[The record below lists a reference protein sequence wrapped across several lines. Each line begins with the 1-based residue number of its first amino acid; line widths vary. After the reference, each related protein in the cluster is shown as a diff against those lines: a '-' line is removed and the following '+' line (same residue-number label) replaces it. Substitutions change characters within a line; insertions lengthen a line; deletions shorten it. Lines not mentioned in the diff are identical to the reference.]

1 MIRIPFARYAV
12 VSLVAGAITVGVAA
26 AQTAPRP
33 TAPSTT
39 PPAQTTPPAPA
50 PASAPA
56 VVVPFPADARVGF
69 VNMQLVVSQSA
80 LGKAGQDQMKA
91 LDTKKTG
98 ELTALNKAIQQLQQ
112 EISTG
117 SGVLSSA
124 ILTQKNQELD
134 RKQREM
140 QFAQEQARSDLQ
152 TLQDQ
157 LLEEFSKK
165 VLPIVEQIRAE
176 KNLWVVF
183 GLGEGTGIAAV
194 HPGLDLTTDIVKR
207 LDASK

>member
-1 MIRIPFARYAV
+1 
-12 VSLVAGAITVGVAA
+12 
-26 AQTAPRP
+26 
-33 TAPSTT
+33 
-39 PPAQTTPPAPA
+39 
-50 PASAPA
+50 
-56 VVVPFPADARVGF
+56 
-69 VNMQLVVSQSA
+69 MQGVVSQSK
-80 LGKAGQDQMKA
+80 LGKTGQEQMQS
-91 LDTKKTG
+91 LDAKKTA

-117 SGVLSSA
+117 SGVLSA
-124 ILTQKNQELD
+124 TILSTKNQELD